1 MSGGG
6 QQEVVMLFNSEGS
19 VSDEMLFSTF
29 EDLLAG
35 KQTLDA
41 YAASSTKA
49 AFCLVGNGLS
59 LRGVVYFLLNVDEE
73 GRVDPTFN
81 LPLHYLVKHAGV
93 AEDLGRGGIRKAS
106 RGQCPVP
113 WQAVNLWEPDEKHGI
128 ECLQSQIFRN
138 KLKLKASTGCVVEDV
153 AGSADDIE
161 LVEDTSSSDL
171 EFTFGEQETQQETQ
185 QEAQQEDEQGAEV
198 NESSNGGESL
208 HKFEA
213 EPLPDLEDEM
223 FERPQPMPKPAPRP
237 VPRPDARS
245 ESSPDAGIEPANP
258 PAPATPRNKP
268 ERGPISKLEFRS
280 EIKPV
285 PMPVV
290 RNVELGAKL
299 TEVFGEA
306 GKVSMPDLIRLHT
319 EQLNQVKAK
328 HREDVEQQQ
337 LGYLD
342 QLRAC
347 REEIHSLKVS
357 LRQEQGRN
365 RRLEQMLRSDL

>member
-6 QQEVVMLFNSEGS
+6 QQEVVMLFNSEGG

-73 GRVDPTFN
+73 GCVDPTFN

-113 WQAVNLWEPDEKHGI
+113 WQAVNLWEPDEKHGL

-138 KLKLKASTGCVVEDV
+138 KLKLKASTGCIVEDV
-153 AGSADDIE
+153 AESADDIE
-161 LVEDTSSSDL
+161 LVEDTSSSNL
-171 EFTFGEQETQQETQ
+171 EFTFGEE
-185 QEAQQEDEQGAEV
+185 EAQQEGEQAGEV
-198 NESSNGGESL
+198 NEPSNGGESP

-213 EPLPDLEDEM
+213 EPLPDIEDGL
-223 FERPQPMPKPAPRP
+223 FERARPIPKPAPRLDP
-237 VPRPDARS
+237 PPPAAG
-245 ESSPDAGIEPANP
+245 PAAGIDPVKPSERAKPLK
-258 PAPATPRNKP
+258 KP
-268 ERGPISKLEFRS
+268 ETGPIFNSRRRS
-280 EIKPV
+280 EIKPM
-285 PMPVV
+285 PMPVAK
-290 RNVELGAKL
+290 NVELGAKL